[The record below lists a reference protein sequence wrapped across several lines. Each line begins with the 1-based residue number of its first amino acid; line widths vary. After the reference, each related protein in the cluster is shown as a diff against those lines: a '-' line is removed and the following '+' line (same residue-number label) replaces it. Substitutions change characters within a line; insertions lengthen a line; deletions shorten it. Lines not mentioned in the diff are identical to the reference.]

1 MARNTTLSRLLDMYR
16 AECRMSLNVSHN
28 NQDRDRQVLDLQ
40 NTQEWLWED
49 FDWPLLRVDR
59 QLNLAAG
66 QRYYEPPEDLHIDRI
81 DRIEVYH
88 DAAYQRLTPGI
99 DDVHYTAYNSALDE
113 RQWPP
118 QRWRLAEDEQI
129 EIWPIPDGNANLTTL
144 EGTLRVTGIR
154 KLRPLVNNDDRADL
168 DDQLIVLWTAA
179 EYLAGSG
186 DKRAGLVLEKAKGRY
201 AKLRGAQMPRKRMT
215 LFGIEDMSHN
225 RERRIP
231 IAVYNKA

>member
-16 AECRMSLNVSHN
+16 AECRMSLNVAHN
-28 NQDRDRQVLDLQ
+28 NQDRDRQIADLQ
-40 NTQEWLWED
+40 KTQEWLWED

-59 QLNLAAG
+59 RIDLAAG

-81 DRIEVYH
+81 DRIQVYH
-88 DAAYQRLTPGI
+88 DAAYQRLHPDI
-99 DDVHYTAYNSALDE
+99 HDNHYTAYNSDLDE

-118 QRWRLAEDEQI
+118 QRWRLSEDEQI
-129 EIWPIPDGNANLTTL
+129 EIWPIPDGNAVPSTL

-154 KLRPLVNNDDRADL
+154 KLRPLVEMNDRADL
-168 DDQLIVLWTAA
+168 DDQLIVLWAA
-179 EYLAGSG
+179 SEYLASAG
-186 DKRAGLVLEKAKGRY
+186 DKAANLKLEKAKTRY
-201 AKLRGAQMPRKRMT
+201 AKLRGAQMPRKKLNM
-215 LFGIEDMSHN
+215 FGIGQQD